1 MNWFL
6 FKACS
11 KCRGDL
17 VLDEG
22 DWLCL
27 QCGTYYYTD
36 LYRGTGAGRKPP
48 QDSEPRREDKTLLPA
63 RLAAGFPAEMG
74 GPVVPVD
81 RPNRAF
87 ITSQRA
93 LGPAR
98 LPGSGPMALKR

>member
-36 LYRGTGAGRKPP
+36 LYRGTGAGLRPR

-63 RLAAGFPAEMG
+63 RLTAGFPSEMG
-74 GPVVPVD
+74 GPAD
-81 RPNRAF
+81 RLGPAF
-87 ITSQRA
+87 VTSRRA

-98 LPGSGPMALKR
+98 MPGSGPMTLKW